1 VFLHIRL
8 GYFGF
13 LKLEDDLASS
23 VIFLF
28 LKDMDVFLEF
38 VEGATTDDELVLILD
53 CFDCIRVLLLV
64 KIDFDFE

>member
-1 VFLHIRL
+1 M
-8 GYFGF
+8 
-13 LKLEDDLASS
+13 KLEETEKSLARARIGQ
-23 VIFLF
+23 IFLF